1 MKHPMIPNKKDLF
14 LPFFLAIDFVGVYFI
29 VYRYLCDSTAR
40 IDLAS
45 TNITFGITFAAF
57 SVTALSL
64 IALSQSKEHFNLAK
78 KVGIYDNI
86 VLNYRNSIVL
96 SLVVL
101 LLGLIGQLVFSSIDG
116 RFLLSYN
123 LFSVFLIVF
132 ISAYLVINV
141 LALVKLLL
149 MK

>member
-1 MKHPMIPNKKDLF
+1 MKHPIIPNKKDLCI
-14 LPFFLAIDFVGVYFI
+14 PSIAAIDFVAVYFI
-29 VYRYLCDSTAR
+29 IYRGLCDSSAR

-64 IALSQSKEHFNLAK
+64 IALLQSKEHFNLAK
-78 KVGIYDNI
+78 KVGIYDNV

-96 SLVVL
+96 SLAVL
-101 LLGLIGQLVFSSIDG
+101 LFGLIGQLVLSSIDG
-116 RFLLSYN
+116 RYLLAYN

>member
-1 MKHPMIPNKKDLF
+1 MKHPMIPNKNDLF
-14 LPFFLAIDFVGVYFI
+14 IPSFAAVSFVTVYYL
-29 VYRYLCDSTAR
+29 VYRLLCDSTVR

-64 IALSQSKEHFNLAK
+64 IALLQSKEHFNLAK

-96 SLVVL
+96 SLAVL
-101 LLGLIGQLVFSSIDG
+101 LLGLIGQLVISSIDG
-116 RFLLSYN
+116 RFLLAYN

-132 ISAYLVINV
+132 ISAYLAINV